1 MLYLSVRKPVEGK
14 QIMATPRAQRIGI
27 WIITVVMA
35 IGAVGVYFV
44 AILANNNDSAS
55 SAKLQQI
62 YNDYTAKVNAQ
73 ATGLSSKYYA
83 TFSPFAS
90 RVHSFEKAAAQEKL
104 VTEDLLVGDGETITD
119 TTPFAAYYIGWN
131 PDGNI
136 FDQSI
141 SSGALKSPFSITSGL
156 ANTGV
161 IVGWQEGLVGMKIGG
176 VRELTI
182 PSEKAY
188 GSSGSGST
196 IPADTPLKFVVMAIP
211 LPEEIPVPQELQTSQ

>member
-1 MLYLSVRKPVEGK
+1 
-14 QIMATPRAQRIGI
+14 MATPRSQRIGI

-35 IGAVGVYFV
+35 IGSIGVFFV
-44 AILANNNDSAS
+44 AILANNNDSADS
-55 SAKLQQI
+55 TTLQEIYTEYSAKVQ
-62 YNDYTAKVNAQ
+62 AQ
-73 ATGLSSKYYA
+73 TTELSDKYYA
-83 TFSPFAS
+83 TFSQFSS

-119 TTPFAAYYIGWN
+119 TTAFAVYYIGWD

-141 SSGALKSPFSITSGL
+141 SSGALKEPLSISTGL
-156 ANTGV
+156 ANAGL
-161 IVGWQEGLVGMKIGG
+161 IDGWKEGLIGMKIGG

-182 PSEKAY
+182 PSEQAY

-211 LPEEIPVPQELQTSQ
+211 LPEEIPVPEELQTSQ

>member
-1 MLYLSVRKPVEGK
+1 
-14 QIMATPRAQRIGI
+14 MATPRAQRIGI

-44 AILANNNDSAS
+44 AILANNNDSQKNTSYQNA
-55 SAKLQQI
+55 LTQYQQQV
-62 YNDYTAKVNAQ
+62 AAQ
-73 ATGLSSKYYA
+73 AAELSSKYYA
-83 TFSPFAS
+83 TFSPYAS

-104 VTEDLLVGDGETITD
+104 VTEDLLVGNGETITD

-141 SSGALKSPFSITSGL
+141 NGTALKAPLGSNVGLDKGL
-156 ANTGV
+156 ANASLITG
-161 IVGWQEGLVGMKIGG
+161 WKEGMIGMKIGG
-176 VRELTI
+176 IREITI

-188 GSSGSGST
+188 GSTGSGSQ
-196 IPADTPLKFVVMAIP
+196 IPADTPIKFVVMAIP
-211 LPEEIPVPQELQTSQ
+211 SPAEIPVPAELQTSQ

>member
-1 MLYLSVRKPVEGK
+1 
-14 QIMATPRAQRIGI
+14 MATPRAQRIGI
-27 WIITVVMA
+27 WVITVVMA

-44 AILANNNDSAS
+44 AILANNNDSAKTS
-55 SAKLQQI
+55 SYQATLAEYQQ
-62 YNDYTAKVNAQ
+62 KVAAQ
-73 ATGLSSKYYA
+73 AAELSTKYYA

-131 PDGNI
+131 PDGTI

-141 SSGALKSPFSITSGL
+141 SGSSLKAPIGASVGLDKGL
-156 ANTGV
+156 ANAGLITG
-161 IVGWQEGLVGMKIGG
+161 WKEGMIGMKIGG
-176 VRELTI
+176 IREITI

-188 GSSGSGST
+188 GSAGSGSQ
-196 IPADTPLKFVVMAIP
+196 IPADTPIKFVVMAIP
-211 LPEEIPVPQELQTSQ
+211 SPAEIPVPAELLTSQ

>member
-1 MLYLSVRKPVEGK
+1 
-14 QIMATPRAQRIGI
+14 MATPRGQRIGI

-35 IGAVGVYFV
+35 VGAIGVYFV
-44 AILANNNDSAS
+44 AILANNNDSAKS
-55 SAKLQQI
+55 SSYQATLAQYQQ
-62 YNDYTAKVNAQ
+62 KVAAQ
-73 ATGLSSKYYA
+73 AAELSSKYYA

-119 TTPFAAYYIGWN
+119 TTKFGAYYIGWN

-141 SSGALKSPFSITSGL
+141 DGSSLKAPLGSNVGLDKGLGNAGLIT
-156 ANTGV
+156 
-161 IVGWQEGLVGMKIGG
+161 GWKEGMLGMKIGG
-176 VRELTI
+176 VREITI

-188 GSSGSGST
+188 GSTGSGSQ
-196 IPADTPLKFVVMAIP
+196 IPADTPIKFVVMAIP
-211 LPEEIPVPQELQTSQ
+211 LPAEIPVPAELLTSQ